1 MDQPK
6 DSMYAEALAPA
17 NKEAENSTTVQ
28 NDGATTTVGQVSC
41 PPYDVIM
48 M

>member
-6 DSMYAEALAPA
+6 DPMYAEALAP
-17 NKEAENSTTVQ
+17 EAEDRTTVQ